1 MNLLQ
6 YRQPNRTSLMSFCPQ
21 FLPCLLSLSVS
32 LLRSSCGIIENN
44 VSKDTHASPQL
55 GNDSNS
61 ILLSTAYRDHIIHY
75 SLSLSLSLSLSVTC
89 PAATLFC
96 SVKPPTKPPRL
107 LCEQLMHRAEKLIER
122 KTDPWECLFVRPPQ
136 AAASVLPRRILS
148 TVQHGEYLLYALL

>member
-1 MNLLQ
+1 MQ
-6 YRQPNRTSLMSFCPQ
+6 
-21 FLPCLLSLSVS
+21 V
-32 LLRSSCGIIENN
+32 RSSEMILTQYYLAQHTGTI
-44 VSKDTHASPQL
+44 S
-55 GNDSNS
+55 S
-61 ILLSTAYRDHIIHY
+61 ITP
-75 SLSLSLSLSLSVTC
+75 SLSLSLSVTC